1 MYHRSIAFEF
11 PRRAELAS
19 TIATRRRCPPLQ
31 KNSLIDSVVRASPRA
46 SPRRHR
52 ARRAIVRAL
61 DRSPPRALG
70 RRATRRHRVP
80 RVQATCATRA
90 RRVVRF
96 VSARSSRAR
105 RRFGESLAGFWV
117 DGLRPP
123 RGRLGFSGSGFR
135 RSPAAR
141 LTTCRA
147 RGARGH
153 VDIRARPVRG
163 LRFRVMTRKFHPS
176 RPSDMWKNRMHLS
189 LAR

>member
-1 MYHRSIAFEF
+1 M
-11 PRRAELAS
+11 
-19 TIATRRRCPPLQ
+19 
-31 KNSLIDSVVRASPRA
+31 
-46 SPRRHR
+46 
-52 ARRAIVRAL
+52 
-61 DRSPPRALG
+61 
-70 RRATRRHRVP
+70 
-80 RVQATCATRA
+80 RA

-96 VSARSSRAR
+96 VSTRMAGIPCASSVGL
-105 RRFGESLAGFWV
+105 RFGESLAGFWV
-117 DGLRPP
+117 NGLRPS